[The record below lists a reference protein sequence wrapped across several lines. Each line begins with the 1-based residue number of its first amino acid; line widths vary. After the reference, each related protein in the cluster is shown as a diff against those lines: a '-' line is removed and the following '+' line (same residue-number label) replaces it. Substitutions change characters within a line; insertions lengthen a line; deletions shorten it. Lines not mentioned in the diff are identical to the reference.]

1 MTAQHD
7 NSKKAPNRLIHEKS
21 PYLLQHAYNPVDWY
35 AWGEEPFA
43 RAKAENKP
51 LFLSIGYSTCH
62 WCHVM
67 EHESF
72 ENQEI
77 AEILNAHFISI
88 KVDREERPDID
99 SLYMTATQAMTGAGG
114 WPMSVFLFADKR
126 PFFTGTYFP
135 PEPRHNHPGFGQLL
149 QSIYRAWT
157 QNHKALADSAEK
169 ISDFLHSV
177 SSTAKVADIKQSWSD
192 GCYQAL
198 CDSYDSR
205 YHGFGDHNKFPRPS
219 CWDFLFTYG
228 YRTHNTDALKMAE
241 DSLAA
246 MAMGGMYDQIGGG
259 FHRYSV
265 DRQWRIPHFEKM
277 LYDQAQLVVS
287 YVQLYQLT
295 KTPYYAEIA
304 EQTIDYV
311 LRDLQHPEGAF
322 YSAEDADSI
331 NPYDESER
339 GEGAYYLWKASE
351 IRDVLGPAA
360 EVFIT
365 CYGVEEKG
373 NALEDPAQEFTGR
386 NILYLVKPLDQL
398 SESVAIAPRELTD
411 LLKSSRQKL
420 LVRREQRTRPHL
432 DDKIITAWNGL
443 MVSALSRA
451 GFVLGK
457 AEYLEEASRAVTFIS
472 AKLKVDG
479 MLKRRWRDGDVRFD
493 AVLEDYAFLIQG
505 LLDLYAA
512 SQNPRYVEE
521 AIRLSDQQIGLFTDA
536 KGGFFSSNA
545 STDLPTRMKEGYDG
559 AEPAGNSVAAMNFLR
574 LGRMLDKPEWL
585 TIAKNVIKTFG
596 KVLEAQGIAMPLMLA
611 AAEMY
616 NLGPEHL
623 IIAGKMGEPDTE
635 KLLQVVRNTYSPH
648 RHFLLADGGENQKML
663 ATHLGFLEDVNRV
676 DGKATAFLCK
686 NYSCKLPLHEADEL
700 DRLLSQK
707 NSY

>member
-1 MTAQHD
+1 MTEQHE
-7 NSKKAPNRLIHEKS
+7 NSKKTPNRLIQEKS

-77 AEILNAHFISI
+77 ADILNAHFISI

-126 PFFTGTYFP
+126 PFFAGTYFP

-149 QSIYRAWT
+149 QSIHRAWS
-157 QNHKALADSAEK
+157 QNHRALTDSAEK
-169 ISDFLHSV
+169 ITEFLHSMS
-177 SSTAKVADIKQSWSD
+177 SSTQVADIKQSWSE
-192 GCYQAL
+192 GCYQAM
-198 CDSYDSR
+198 CDSYDPR

-219 CWDFLFTYG
+219 CWDFLFTYC

-351 IRDVLGPAA
+351 IKDVLGSTAD
-360 EVFIT
+360 VFMT
-365 CYGVEEKG
+365 CYGAQENG

-386 NILYLVKPLDQL
+386 NIFYLTKPLDQL
-398 SESVAIAPRELTD
+398 AKILAIAPDELAD
-411 LLKSSRQKL
+411 LLRNSRQKL
-420 LVRREQRTRPHL
+420 LARREKRTRPHL

-443 MVSALSRA
+443 MLSALSRA
-451 GFVLGK
+451 GLVLDR
-457 AEYLEEASRAVTFIS
+457 EDYLEKASQVVAFIS
-472 AKLKVDG
+472 TKLRVDG
-479 MLKRRWRDGDVRFD
+479 ILKRRWRDGEARFN

-512 SQNPRYVEE
+512 TQQGRYLEQAIELSEE
-521 AIRLSDQQIGLFTDA
+521 QIELFTDP
-536 KGGFFSSNA
+536 KGGFFSS
-545 STDLPTRMKEGYDG
+545 STSSDLLTRMKEGYDG

-574 LGRMLDKPEWL
+574 LGRMLDNPEWL
-585 TIAKNVIKTFG
+585 TIAENSIRSFG

-616 NLGPEHL
+616 NMEPEHL
-623 IIAGKMGEPDTE
+623 IIAGQTGKDDTE
-635 KLLQVVRNTYSPH
+635 SLLQVVRNAYAPH
-648 RHFLLADGGENQKML
+648 RQFLLADGGENQKML
-663 ATHLGFLEDVNRV
+663 ATHLPFLKEINRV
-676 DGKATAFLCK
+676 DGKATAYLCK
-686 NYSCKLPLHEADEL
+686 NYSCQLPLHEADEL
-700 DRLLSQK
+700 DRHLS
-707 NSY
+707 S